1 MAGLVM
7 SIVAGALFTAVA
19 VGDLYA
25 GWLAPRFGAPTPV
38 TLRVPYGPRIIRH
51 RGDTSRVV
59 YEHVRIVVPRGT
71 VLKES
76 SDDHRAAFAFESLR
90 RPPSMG
96 RLISRFVVYFF
107 VCLMLT
113 AYLRRFGQSRARL
126 LRTQAGILSLLF
138 CSLVLAKGV
147 LLFTA
152 LPEFWV
158 PMAALPLWVAL
169 VFDRRTAFLLEVA
182 VSFVAA
188 SLLRFDL
195 LLLTVLLVRGI
206 AATLFFFSRRNPR
219 QQMVIAGGLAGLTG
233 AVAFIAM
240 TIMFEGRFDLAAD
253 FSKGMGSSVLACV
266 GGGLAAGILA
276 RVLREPAE
284 RLMGHV
290 SREKLLDLTDLEQPL
305 LKKMAAEAPGSW
317 EHARAMANLAEASA
331 AAIQA
336 DALLTRV
343 GAYYH
348 DLGKTVQCKYFIE
361 NLTAG
366 ERSPHEDLEPDVS
379 ADAIMAHV
387 VMGTKILRDGK
398 IPEPVVEFAYTHHG
412 TQLVEYFWHKCREQ
426 GNPKGLSE
434 DHFRY
439 PGMKPQTKET
449 AILMLVDSIEAASR
463 TINPPEHKKF
473 EEMIQRV
480 IFTKLSAGQLD
491 ESGLTIED
499 LRVMTSRMASTLV
512 NMYHGRVKYPW
523 QREASSTATP
533 PPMSTTAP
541 VPSQKPKNGTAATSP
556 LPAGKPA
563 DPSSGRPTLPATDA
577 SKTKARAKAAGLA
590 TTLKEGEKAADAKA
604 ADAKV
609 ADAKVADAKVA
620 DAKAADAKA
629 ARDTKPT
636 SAKEAKPA
644 DGETR
649 TMKEGELR
657 TMKESDLRTMKEGE
671 LATVRDGELATR
683 DLGTLRT
690 VELSGGAPRDDDE
703 PAGQN
708 QK

>member
-1 MAGLVM
+1 M
-7 SIVAGALFTAVA
+7 SIVAGALFTVVC
-19 VGDLYA
+19 VGDLYV
-25 GWLAPRFGAPTPV
+25 GWLAPRFGAPAPV
-38 TLRVPYGPRIIRH
+38 TLRVPYGPLIIRE
-51 RGDTSRVV
+51 RGDSSRIT
-59 YEHVRIVVPRGT
+59 YEHTRILVPRGT
-71 VLKES
+71 VLRES
-76 SDDHRAAFAFESLR
+76 SDDHRTAFAYESLR
-90 RPPSMG
+90 RPPSAG
-96 RLISRFVVYFF
+96 HLLSTLTIHVF

-126 LRTQAGILSLLF
+126 LRTQVGILALVLG
-138 CSLVLAKGV
+138 SLVLAKAL

-169 VFDRRTAFLLEVA
+169 VFDRRTAFLIEVA
-182 VSFVAA
+182 VAFVAA

-195 LLLTVLLVRGI
+195 LLLCVLLVRGI
-206 AATLFFFSRRNPR
+206 AATLFFFNRRNPR
-219 QQMVIAGGLAGLTG
+219 QQMLMAGTLAGVAG
-233 AVAFIAM
+233 AIGFIAL
-240 TIMFEGRFDLAAD
+240 TTLFQGRFDLAGD
-253 FSKGMGSSVLACV
+253 LMKGASSYVTACV
-266 GGGLAAGILA
+266 GGGFVAGLLA
-276 RVLREPAE
+276 RLLRDPAE

-331 AAIQA
+331 AAIHA

-348 DLGKTVQCKYFIE
+348 DLGKTVQPKYFIE
-361 NLTAG
+361 NLAHG
-366 ERSPHEDLEPDVS
+366 ERSPHEELDPDIS

-412 TQLVEYFWHKCREQ
+412 TQLVEYFWHKCKEQ
-426 GNPKGLSE
+426 GNPKRLGE

-463 TINPPEHKKF
+463 TIMPPEHKKF

-480 IFTKLSAGQLD
+480 IFTKLQAGQLD

-523 QREASSTATP
+523 QRESATATP
-533 PPMSTTAP
+533 PPSVVTSARAKETSA
-541 VPSQKPKNGTAATSP
+541 SASP
-556 LPAGKPA
+556 LPAAKDGSATASPTPAGKDGAASPTSKA
-563 DPSSGRPTLPATDA
+563 DPTSGRPTLPQA
-577 SKTKARAKAAGLA
+577 SARVTEPGAKDDDV
-590 TTLKEGEKAADAKA
+590 TIGEK
-604 ADAKV
+604 
-609 ADAKVADAKVA
+609 
-620 DAKAADAKA
+620 
-629 ARDTKPT
+629 
-636 SAKEAKPA
+636 
-644 DGETR
+644 
-649 TMKEGELR
+649 
-657 TMKESDLRTMKEGE
+657 
-671 LATVRDGELATR
+671 
-683 DLGTLRT
+683 
-690 VELSGGAPRDDDE
+690 
-703 PAGQN
+703 
-708 QK
+708 